1 MDLNVSGGFSHAAV
15 DFRPTLNGDQRK
27 ELLYEGLLN
36 YAIDNGMES
45 PNEYANSNIGTYA
58 YKPGMGYTDWRK
70 ELLRTAMHQSYEASV
85 SGGNDRSTFYASLG
99 YNNQEGLAKNS
110 SLDRYSA
117 RLNMTQKVGKYGEV
131 GANMM
136 FSQMNQEMNEERGS
150 SINPFLCVAMTMP
163 LPWWCVMKKETT

>member
-1 MDLNVSGGFSHAAV
+1 MR
-15 DFRPTLNGDQRK
+15 RPTLNGDQRK

-85 SGGNDRSTFYASLG
+85 SGVLHSMLRSA
-99 YNNQEGLAKNS
+99 
-110 SLDRYSA
+110 
-117 RLNMTQKVGKYGEV
+117 
-131 GANMM
+131 
-136 FSQMNQEMNEERGS
+136 
-150 SINPFLCVAMTMP
+150 
-163 LPWWCVMKKETT
+163 TTIRKDWPKTPAWTVTLRA

>member
-1 MDLNVSGGFSHAAV
+1 
-15 DFRPTLNGDQRK
+15 
-27 ELLYEGLLN
+27 
-36 YAIDNGMES
+36 
-45 PNEYANSNIGTYA
+45 
-58 YKPGMGYTDWRK
+58 MGYTDWRK
-70 ELLRTAMHQSYEASV
+70 ELLRTATHQSYEASV

-99 YNNQEGLAKNS
+99 YNSQEGLAKNS

-150 SINPFLCVAMTMP
+150 SINPFPVRSYDHDTLHGGT
-163 LPWWCVMKKETT
+163 